1 MAERILIADDDDA
14 LRESL
19 ELVLAAEG
27 YDVVSAGDATS
38 ALARLEEPVDVV
50 L

>member
-1 MAERILIADDDDA
+1 MTERILVADDDDA

-27 YDVVSAGDATS
+27 YEVVTARDGAA
-38 ALARLEEPVDVV
+38 ALALE
-50 L
+50 LK